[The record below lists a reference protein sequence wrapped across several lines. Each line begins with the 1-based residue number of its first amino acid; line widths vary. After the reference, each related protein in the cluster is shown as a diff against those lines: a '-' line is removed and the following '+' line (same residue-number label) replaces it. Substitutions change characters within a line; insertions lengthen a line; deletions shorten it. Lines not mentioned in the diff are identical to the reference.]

1 MEMARKITLE
11 ERDGSEGTCRWAY
24 ASADDDNLHMRRAR
38 GRQGAPKRRRF
49 QLRVLLEE
57 VEGKATQAFTVTN
70 ERNVYSGV
78 VARLPKVSA
87 SSH

>member
-1 MEMARKITLE
+1 MEMARKIMLE
-11 ERDGSEGTCRWAY
+11 ERDGSEGTCRWAH

-70 ERNVYSGV
+70 ERNVYSGII
-78 VARLPKVSA
+78 
-87 SSH
+87 